1 MTKSRLKTIL
11 KKAIIQFALFTF
23 LFLSASVTLISFGNT
38 SYSSFSSFLVHQ
50 RENNKLKFN
59 YGEVKSNNLEG
70 YTNFYWHA
78 DDKPGSNLRENM
90 FTFFK
95 TLTDDEKSYVF
106 SSEEQ
111 STSADLLL
119 YTTWDF
125 ENYHY
130 NFDIVKN
137 KNDYKLNVGEIYLT
151 ESLANILFPN
161 LDRKFES
168 ILDQNIS
175 SGSNKLTIKGV
186 ILDESLGFFKST
198 IGNTFVMGNYNY
210 KPFITRKM
218 IYEFMMFGGDVDT
231 FADVACIEGAIQA
244 LNRKDKIFESFYYDY
259 EKSFVL
265 GKSQNIKQSTIID
278 YRYNVFLIIIGM
290 ILLASAMC
298 LNLYYFIGNNNKFT
312 ILKNAIKNKQI
323 NNCFDFFVSFASFS
337 LILLLLRI
345 IGLVKINNVVI
356 NLFDFNIVTLLFI
369 IWIGLSIALSIF
381 NIVIR
386 KDNPGSPVEA
396 AFYNLKI

>member
-137 KNDYKLNVGEIYLT
+137 KNDYK
-151 ESLANILFPN
+151 FPGV
-161 LDRKFES
+161 LDS
-168 ILDQNIS
+168 DL
-175 SGSNKLTIKGV
+175 
-186 ILDESLGFFKST
+186 
-198 IGNTFVMGNYNY
+198 
-210 KPFITRKM
+210 
-218 IYEFMMFGGDVDT
+218 
-231 FADVACIEGAIQA
+231 
-244 LNRKDKIFESFYYDY
+244 
-259 EKSFVL
+259 
-265 GKSQNIKQSTIID
+265 
-278 YRYNVFLIIIGM
+278 
-290 ILLASAMC
+290 
-298 LNLYYFIGNNNKFT
+298 
-312 ILKNAIKNKQI
+312 
-323 NNCFDFFVSFASFS
+323 
-337 LILLLLRI
+337 
-345 IGLVKINNVVI
+345 
-356 NLFDFNIVTLLFI
+356 
-369 IWIGLSIALSIF
+369 IGLSVYDKTKYKGKIVGIEKSTLYTLLVVDGVKRHLIP
-381 NIVIR
+381 NIEKFI
-386 KDNPGSPVEA
+386 KDIDLDSK
-396 AFYNLKI
+396 KIYINYIKGLDNEN